1 MEQEV
6 WEEFYDKSEVLAFE
20 SECLIAKLLNKSVEE
35 ASDIDTDHLPQGKE
49 RELVIKQRV
58 GQGFFRSAVMSSYN
72 YRCCI
77 SGVRTPQLL
86 EACHIADWASNI
98 ENRTNSKNGLCLNPF
113 FHKAY
118 DNYLLAITPEFKVIL
133 TKELLLKTDNPLF
146 KTYLEELNG
155 RTITLPDKFKPQ
167 KELLGLHYN
176 EFRDREMAR

>member
-1 MEQEV
+1 M
-6 WEEFYDKSEVLAFE
+6 
-20 SECLIAKLLNKSVEE
+20 
-35 ASDIDTDHLPQGKE
+35 
-49 RELVIKQRV
+49 
-58 GQGFFRSAVMSSYN
+58 
-72 YRCCI
+72 
-77 SGVRTPQLL
+77 

-98 ENRTNSKNGLCLNPF
+98 ENRTNPKNGLCLNPF

-167 KELLGLHYN
+167 KELLELHYN